1 MWTDFTVSELY
12 FSPERLKGWQR
23 KNKGFPTLVLT
34 DHPLVWSPRS
44 REHKASLAKNPIV
57 YPKEKLSAKVEF
69 GAKRAG
75 ERAEK
80 REDVWPV
87 SGGEM
92 L

>member
-57 YPKEKLSAKVEF
+57 NPKEKLSANVEF
-69 GAKRAG
+69 GAK
-75 ERAEK
+75 
-80 REDVWPV
+80 
-87 SGGEM
+87 
-92 L
+92 